1 VIGRVIALALMVLG
15 VSGCNLFGPDPRAA
29 SLPPVF
35 GARLTDGQLRLWT
48 GTPCAEVSRVTI
60 YFSPGGAELVLEP
73 PAGRWA
79 DVEYLALDGP
89 YPQLN
94 VAAPL
99 PAGFDWR
106 TAEQVD
112 LWLDS
117 PKGVG
122 STPTN
127 LAEIVEGSD
136 RHPDDTYYFQ
146 GIGWLNSGQV
156 AERNGTS
163 LLTVCTPDPA
173 KEPSL
178 PSTFGARVTDGR
190 LLLWTGSPCAETNGV
205 TLIFKPDDS
214 LPEEFALTMYAP
226 TGSAV
231 DFDRLTLGDTPS
243 GMQVD
248 QTLPNQFDWR
258 AMQSLTLQLHRPE
271 LHRDATLPLRAVL
284 DESAHHPADTY
295 YFEGVGW
302 LNPDQVAD
310 QIGKTFLGP
319 CTPDPAK

>member
-1 VIGRVIALALMVLG
+1 VIKRVIALVLTMLG
-15 VSGCNLFGPDPRAA
+15 TSGCMLFGPDPQAA

-35 GARLTDGQLRLWT
+35 GARVTDGQLRIWT

-60 YFSPGGAELVLEP
+60 YFSPGGAKLVLEP

-79 DVEYLALDGP
+79 DVEYLTLDGA

-106 TAEQVD
+106 TSEEVD

-117 PKGVG
+117 PKGAG
-122 STPTN
+122 STPAK
-127 LAEIVEGSD
+127 LAEIVDGSD
-136 RHPDDTYYFQ
+136 EHPDDTYYFQ
-146 GIGWLNSGQV
+146 GIGWLNAAQV
-156 AERNGTS
+156 AEQNGKS

-178 PSTFGARVTDGR
+178 PSAFGARVTDGR
-190 LLLWTGSPCAETNGV
+190 LQIWTGTPCAATNGV

-214 LPEEFALTMYAP
+214 VPDEFALTMYAP
-226 TGSAV
+226 SGTPV

-243 GMQVD
+243 GMEVEQA
-248 QTLPNQFDWR
+248 LPDQFDWR

-271 LHRDATLPLRAVL
+271 LHREATVRLREVI
-284 DESAHHPADTY
+284 DGSAGHSDDTY

-302 LNPDQVAD
+302 LSPDEVAG
-310 QIGKTFLGP
+310 QIGATFLGP
-319 CTPDPAK
+319 CTPDPKK